1 MRKGCRTCRLF
12 SLFVI
17 SPIMLSPNSQSPPRQ
32 LVSITH
38 ESPVYVKKVHSSHF
52 YQSGHLD
59 DARLAVLEDL
69 GLRILQIAPETFID
83 FLAHPQPDFNIDATM
98 WTLKSNLAVITNPSL
113 ISKRWKLTN
122 AKTLFPSIKV
132 AASREHAFKQTFTNT
147 CFKPPSNKRTI
158 WIFFAKILSS
168 IIRRSSRTYNILSIR
183 LLPG

>member
-1 MRKGCRTCRLF
+1 MVVDHLCGGPGRQLAIISERYQNLKLPFAWGGPFSMSIESDMNRLGFSQDGRLSTENPIVRKGCRTCRLF

-83 FLAHPQPDFNIDATM
+83 FLAHP
-98 WTLKSNLAVITNPSL
+98 
-113 ISKRWKLTN
+113 
-122 AKTLFPSIKV
+122 
-132 AASREHAFKQTFTNT
+132 
-147 CFKPPSNKRTI
+147 
-158 WIFFAKILSS
+158 
-168 IIRRSSRTYNILSIR
+168 
-183 LLPG
+183 